1 MGCPSCFGRW
11 AWAQEACCQTAP
23 GLPSWGVHRTLQRK
37 CGHNS
42 CEVGRRLTQCRQELE
57 ERDAAAASC
66 KVQMSRA
73 CRLRVQAEPRPGI
86 GSAFGPEPWTGPGRD
101 PASDLEMGV
110 HFVKAHPSDSVL
122 MSHPSGKPLKE
133 GGVSILSLI
142 SLVREPRPRE
152 GGRLARGHTASL

>member
-1 MGCPSCFGRW
+1 MPILFWEVGLG
-11 AWAQEACCQTAP
+11 QEACCQTAL

-42 CEVGRRLTQCRQELE
+42 CEVGRRLTQCRQGLE

-101 PASDLEMGV
+101 PTSDLEMGV